1 MVLYWCC
8 WSWLLFLCQEGKSR
22 RRRKRKE
29 RGSRLRHFF
38 FLHHSLI
45 WNDFCCVVV
54 PRNEWRIIDDD
65 DSMGR
70 RKEAEGI
77 GNKVII
83 FLYRLHAMP
92 STQLWSTLS
101 GPSERQERERERA
114 LSKNW
119 IMNKMRIF
127 FLSMS
132 TQVFQRFI
140 NLIRPFFFISFHPRQ
155 TDRLQN
161 RGGDWR
167 WFTPLFTPKHCLLSA
182 RLFLIGLWSGLLL
195 RSYSSS
201 S

>member
-1 MVLYWCC
+1 MIFVVL
-8 WSWLLFLCQEGKSR
+8 LCQEMSGGSLMTTIRWGGEK
-22 RRRKRKE
+22 KQKE
-29 RGSRLRHFF
+29 LGTRLSSSSIACMPCHP
-38 FLHHSLI
+38 HSSGQPSL
-45 WNDFCCVVV
+45 VR
-54 PRNEWRIIDDD
+54 PRD
-65 DSMGR
+65 
-70 RKEAEGI
+70 
-77 GNKVII
+77 
-83 FLYRLHAMP
+83 
-92 STQLWSTLS
+92 
-101 GPSERQERERERA
+101 RERERA